1 MSLTDYS
8 SKTQLLNLL
17 GSTMSTPTWPSQWF
31 VGVST
36 TVPTFAKGA
45 SAPYWNFTE
54 PADTAYAR
62 VLATFQ
68 ALATQPSSAYAMQP
82 TSGIT
87 FPTAAANWGPVVW
100 MGLWDAQTAGNLWF
114 IQPLARVANDAS
126 TTSGSTTIDSAS
138 IDFTSADVGQLVI
151 VSGVPIGATI
161 ASITS
166 TTAAVMTAEANVT
179 ASGLTLAIP
188 TPVTVSSAD
197 VLTLA
202 QANVLIQVQ

>member
-8 SKTQLLNLL
+8 SKTWLLNLL
-17 GSTMSTPTWPSQWF
+17 GSTMSTPTWPTQWF

-36 TVPTFAKGA
+36 TVPTFAKG

-62 VLATFQ
+62 VQATFQ
-68 ALATQPSSAYAMQP
+68 AVATQPGSAYAMQP

-87 FPTAAANWGPVVW
+87 FPTAAANWGSVVW
-100 MGLWDAQTAGNLWF
+100 MGLFDAQTSGNLWF
-114 IQPLARVANDAS
+114 IQPMARVVADAS
-126 TTSGSTTIDSAS
+126 TTSGSTTISSAS
-138 IDFTSADVGQLVI
+138 IDFTSADVGKLVI
-151 VSGVPIGATI
+151 ASGVPIGATV

>member
-8 SKTQLLNLL
+8 SKTWLLNLL
-17 GSTMSTPTWPSQWF
+17 GSTMSTPTWPAQWF

-36 TVPTFAKGA
+36 TVPAFAKG
-45 SAPYWNFTE
+45 STPYWNFTE

-62 VLATFQ
+62 VQATFQ
-68 ALATQPSSAYAMQP
+68 AVATQPGLAYAMQP

-87 FPTAAANWGPVVW
+87 FPTAAANWGSVVW
-100 MGLWDAQTAGNLWF
+100 MGLFDAQTAGNLWF
-114 IQPLARVANDAS
+114 IQPLARVVADAS
-126 TTSGSTTIDSAS
+126 TTSGSTTISSAS
-138 IDFTSADVGQLVI
+138 IDFTSADVGKLVI
-151 VSGVPIGATI
+151 ASGVPIGATV